1 MCGAWGALVCMGM
14 PVLGMERAA
23 RSREGQA

>member
-1 MCGAWGALVCMGM
+1 MYGVWGVLVCMGM
-14 PVLGMERAA
+14 TVLGMENGA